1 MPCLPTIYPS
11 SKPVGSL
18 KKKRFA
24 RNITDNVATTLP
36 QRNVV
41 RVISALP
48 DRLMA
53 KKESES
59 NPQQLLESILARNG
73 ITATLYSFDQIPQL
87 FEEAHQG
94 DAWDFDV
101 LKAVRQGALEE
112 LRKFHESGRTLE
124 CSNKFGETLLHLACR
139 KALVPVVDFLI
150 NKVGVPVNVHD
161 DMGRTP
167 LHDAFWTTEPNT
179 ELIDLIV
186 SKCPDLLFVKDKR
199 GHSPLAY
206 ARRTHWGQWNK
217 YVNSRSDSL
226 EPALLKAPRP
236 TS

>member
-1 MPCLPTIYPS
+1 MTCLPTIYPS

-18 KKKRFA
+18 KGKRFA
-24 RNITDNVATTLP
+24 RSITDNVATTLP
-36 QRNVV
+36 PRKIV
-41 RVISALP
+41 RVVSALP

-53 KKESES
+53 KKENES
-59 NPQQLLESILARNG
+59 NPQRLLESILARNG
-73 ITATLYSFDQIPQL
+73 VTARLYSFDQIPQF
-87 FEEAHQG
+87 FEEAQQG

-101 LKAVRQGALEE
+101 LKAVRQGDLEE

-124 CSNKFGETLLHLACR
+124 CSNKFGETLLHVACR

-150 NKVGVPVNVHD
+150 NEVGVPVNVHD
-161 DMGRTP
+161 DTGRTP

-186 SKCPDLLFVKDKR
+186 SKCPDLLFVQDKR

-217 YVNSRSDSL
+217 YVNSRSDTL
-226 EPALLKAPRP
+226 EPALLKASRP